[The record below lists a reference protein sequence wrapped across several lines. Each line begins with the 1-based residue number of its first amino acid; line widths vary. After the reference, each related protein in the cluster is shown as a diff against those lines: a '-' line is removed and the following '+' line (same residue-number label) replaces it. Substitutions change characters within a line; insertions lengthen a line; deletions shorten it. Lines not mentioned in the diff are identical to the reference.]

1 VTTIEELFRQCD
13 NNGDNERNKT
23 VKIVLMAQYQLYL
36 WLKKR
41 KLLTEDNIDISD
53 ENKKQFLK
61 WINMQ

>member
-1 VTTIEELFRQCD
+1 MTTIEELFRQCD